1 MVFVARR
8 VLTSLFRVS
17 GFILLYL
24 LDLLLDLHL
33 ISQFLFFLNAVEI
46 LEGFLEVEHEVMDIF
61 CSSRDDNQVVG
72 NEDLALAASAVA
84 IMEKVKFVDKVV

>member
-1 MVFVARR
+1 
-8 VLTSLFRVS
+8 
-17 GFILLYL
+17 
-24 LDLLLDLHL
+24 
-33 ISQFLFFLNAVEI
+33 LNAVEI